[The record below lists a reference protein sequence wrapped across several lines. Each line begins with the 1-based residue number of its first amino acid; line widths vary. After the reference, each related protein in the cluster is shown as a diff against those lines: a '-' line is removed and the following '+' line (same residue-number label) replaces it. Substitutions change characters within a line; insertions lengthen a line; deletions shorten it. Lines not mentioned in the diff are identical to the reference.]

1 MSRLPDERLSLGEKP
16 FTKVSVDYFGP
27 LMVKLSK
34 RTSSN
39 QATVKRCKVLFTHL
53 TTHAVHLEIDDDSF
67 NSCHK
72 AVYISKWPY

>member
-1 MSRLPDERLSLGEKP
+1 MSKLPDERLSLGEKP

-34 RTSSN
+34 RTSNN
-39 QATVKRCKVLFTHL
+39 QATVKRCKVLFTYL
-53 TTHAVHLEIDDDSF
+53 TTHAVHLEIGDDSF